1 MSEFL
6 TVLLIAWLVGLVA
19 GPWLALLV
27 PLGFGLLIA
36 WVGWLAFGPLPLF
49 FLVLGFCLYRVA
61 QPGPAHHRTA
71 TGRAAPAPRARL
83 GHA

>member
-6 TVLLIAWLVGLVA
+6 TVLLTAYFVGLVL

-27 PLGFGLLIA
+27 PLGFVLLIA

-71 TGRAAPAPRARL
+71 TGGAAPAPRPRL